1 MKNKIPKEMIET
13 IEIFFKKNI
22 ADQFTA
28 KKLLDFYLHYGSLK
42 NANNHRITI
51 AEDELLEFE
60 KKLKKEEKKW
70 QDQVDYTLE
79 QNRIYMMD
87 HAGATGIDKEI
98 LRQSDLTKNY
108 NLF

>member
-13 IEIFFKKNI
+13 FFKKNI
-22 ADQFTA
+22 EDQFTA
-28 KKLLDFYLHYGSLK
+28 KKLLDFYLHYGNVK
-42 NANNHRITI
+42 NANKHRIPI
-51 AEDELLEFE
+51 SEDDLLEFE

-70 QDQVDYTLE
+70 QDQVDYTLG
-79 QNRIYMMD
+79 QHKIYMMD
-87 HAGATGIDKEI
+87 RAGATGIDKEI

>member
-1 MKNKIPKEMIET
+1 MIET

-22 ADQFTA
+22 EDQFAA

-60 KKLKKEEKKW
+60 KKLKKQEKKWKEQEKKW
-70 QDQVDYTLE
+70 QEQVDYTLE
-79 QNRIYMMD
+79 QHRIYMMD
-87 HAGATGIDKEI
+87 RSGATGIDKEI
-98 LRQSDLTKNY
+98 LRKSDLTKNY